1 MASQFLMIVLAALL
15 IAVGVFFGLKIIGI
29 SRKKTASASWPV
41 TTGHVLSKDVSSS
54 KNSGSSGYS
63 YRADVTYNYDA
74 PGGPFQKK
82 LFLGSKGVRTQAEK
96 LLEAIGDTI
105 QVRYNPEKPGEH
117 ITDSEKIMPVHIVTA
132 IGALVLAVVFL
143 GLAFG

>member
-1 MASQFLMIVLAALL
+1 MTLQLLMIVLAVLL
-15 IAVGVFFGLKIIGI
+15 IAVGVFFGLKVIGI
-29 SRKKTASASWPV
+29 NRKKTASAGWTV

-54 KNSGSSGYS
+54 KNSGSNGYT

-74 PGGPFQKK
+74 PGGPFEKK
-82 LFLGSKGVRTQAEK
+82 LSLGSKGIRTQAEK
-96 LLEAIGDTI
+96 LLDMIGDTI

-117 ITDSEKIMPVHIVTA
+117 ITDFEKIMPLHIITA

-143 GLAFG
+143 VLAFG

>member
-1 MASQFLMIVLAALL
+1 MPSQLFMILLAVLL
-15 IAVGVFFGLKIIGI
+15 IAVGVFFGLKVIRINQ
-29 SRKKTASASWPV
+29 KKTASANWPG

-54 KNSGSSGYS
+54 KNSSSSGYT

-96 LLEAIGDTI
+96 LLETIGDTI
-105 QVRYNPEKPGEH
+105 QVRYNPEKPVEH
-117 ITDSEKIMPVHIVTA
+117 ISDFEKIMPAHIVTA
-132 IGALVLAVVFL
+132 IGALILAVVL
-143 GLAFG
+143 LVLAIG